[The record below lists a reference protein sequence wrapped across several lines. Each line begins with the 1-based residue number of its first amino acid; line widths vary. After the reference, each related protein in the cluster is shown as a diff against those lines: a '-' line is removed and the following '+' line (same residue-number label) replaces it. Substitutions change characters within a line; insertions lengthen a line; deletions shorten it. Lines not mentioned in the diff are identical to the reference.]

1 MCLTLPEETS
11 VPVDCTHSLNT
22 SGTGGRSFHLQQQEQ
37 SLSRSLTEQPGA
49 VLTTARFWF
58 GHRFS
63 CTSLAECEAGVVVAT
78 VSLFGAAGG
87 VVLTA
92 VAPDR

>member
-1 MCLTLPEETS
+1 MCLSLPEETS
-11 VPVDCTHSLNT
+11 APADCTHSLNT
-22 SGTGGRSFHLQQQEQ
+22 SGTGGTSFPLQQHEQ
-37 SLSRSLTEQPGA
+37 NVSRRSAGPASVWIQTG
-49 VLTTARFWF
+49 
-58 GHRFS
+58 
-63 CTSLAECEAGVVVAT
+63 TSLAECEAGVVIAT